1 MGSNLLKHCAVGIIR
16 TMVAEMVPWKELQP
30 KAFSL
35 MPLVWSIGSV
45 FGPSFGGFFARPAE
59 QYPSLFGNSW
69 LFKRY
74 PFLLP
79 NLVAF
84 FFFLISVIVA
94 TLFLHET
101 LETKRGQKDWG
112 LKLSEKIS
120 RSFRK
125 RPRSACS
132 RQHRA
137 SFVDAE
143 ASAPLLP
150 KSGAVGGL
158 NGKKKDADTTGPT
171 MKEIFDKQVTIT
183 IIAYTLM
190 ALHSVS
196 FDQILPVF
204 LDFPR
209 QIPDDE
215 NTHLPFH
222 FSGGFG
228 MNSSEI
234 GMIFTIYGVACG
246 VIQIFCFPPI
256 CNRYGALT
264 CFKAGSKST
273 PVCRPDLVVANLSRT
288 AILFPIVYLLLP
300 YTALIQSPNGQ
311 FAALLFI
318 LLVKGAAVIV
328 VFPCITI
335 LLTNSAPSLRILGT
349 LNGFATTFSGI
360 GRAVGPSLCGTAFSW
375 GVKRGYVIPAFWLL
389 CAIALMQVLPA
400 WMMVEGEGIQ
410 WDEDSEEEE
419 PLLGDEQTLGEA
431 ERDRCAIIADDAA
444 NVHGVREDHVFD
456 DSEDE
461 GFSPLTRVHSQAP
474 RVNGGYGTM
483 NESRGRRG

>member
-1 MGSNLLKHCAVGIIR
+1 
-16 TMVAEMVPWKELQP
+16 MVAEMVPWKELQP

-45 FGPSFGGFFARPAE
+45 FGPSFGGFFARPVE

-84 FFFLISVIVA
+84 FFFLISVVVA

-120 RSFRK
+120 RSFKK
-125 RPRSACS
+125 RPRYLHNQ
-132 RQHRA
+132 RHRA

-150 KSGAVGGL
+150 NSGANGVVNGG
-158 NGKKKDADTTGPT
+158 KRDAVTTHPS

-183 IIAYTLM
+183 IIAYTCL

-209 QIPDDE
+209 QTPNDE

-234 GMIFTIYGVACG
+234 GMIFTVYGVACG
-246 VIQIFCFPPI
+246 IIQIFCFPPI
-256 CNRYGALT
+256 CNRYGALN
-264 CFKAGSKST
+264 CFKAGSKLPHPLTQT
-273 PVCRPDLVVANLSRT
+273 PTPMNTLT
-288 AILFPIVYLLLP
+288 YFPAILFPLVYILLP
-300 YTALIQSPNGQ
+300 YTALIQSQTLQ
-311 FAALLFI
+311 FAALLAI

-328 VFPCITI
+328 GFPCITI

-360 GRAVGPSLCGTAFSW
+360 GRAIGPSVSGAVFSW
-375 GVKRGYVIPAFWLL
+375 GVKRGYMIPAFWLL
-389 CAIALMQVLPA
+389 SVIAMAQVIPA
-400 WMMVEGEGIQ
+400 WMIVEGEGIHRG
-410 WDEDSEEEE
+410 DEEEDEALLLGEDSSS
-419 PLLGDEQTLGEA
+419 GED
-431 ERDRCAIIADDAA
+431 ERDHRAIIAGDAA
-444 NVHGVREDHVFD
+444 DVKGVREDDFSG
-456 DSEDE
+456 SEDE

-474 RVNGGYGTM
+474 KRNGAYETL
-483 NESRGRRG
+483 NDSRGRRG